1 MTEKIPVKKNKEY
14 IVDIIDNGFEGEGIA
29 KIDNYTIFVSGAIKG
44 EKVKILILKVKSSY
58 AFGKILEIMKKSDN
72 RVEHDCNTYKRCGGC
87 NLRHMKY
94 PATLELK
101 QLMVQNLVNKILD
114 SNIEVKPTIGME
126 IPYFYRNKGQFP
138 IGYTKEGE
146 MTFGVYANRSHEIV
160 PIKICKIQNLISQ
173 KITKYILKFMK
184 QNNVMAYNEKNRIG
198 EVRHIVIKIGIKTSE
213 IMCILVT
220 NRRKITQ
227 EDKLVSELVHNFP
240 NIRSIVKNINMENT
254 NVILGKEN
262 INLWGDGY
270 IEDKLGEYTFK
281 ISPLSFYQTNFIQT
295 QKLYDLAVKMAKLTK
310 EDVAVDLYCGIGTIA
325 IFVSRYVK
333 EVYGIEILEEAIED
347 AKENAK
353 INNINNIN
361 FLCGDVKNI
370 FEKIILKKNVKPSIV
385 FLDPPRKGIDD
396 NTIQIILKME
406 ISRLIYISCNPRTL
420 IRDLKKFEDKY
431 YIKEIIPIDMFPY
444 TSHVECCSVLYLKN

>member
-29 KIDNYTIFVSGAIKG
+29 KIDNYTVFVSGAIKG

-295 QKLYDLAVKMAKLTK
+295 QKLYDLA
-310 EDVAVDLYCGIGTIA
+310 
-325 IFVSRYVK
+325 
-333 EVYGIEILEEAIED
+333 
-347 AKENAK
+347 
-353 INNINNIN
+353 
-361 FLCGDVKNI
+361 
-370 FEKIILKKNVKPSIV
+370 
-385 FLDPPRKGIDD
+385 
-396 NTIQIILKME
+396 
-406 ISRLIYISCNPRTL
+406 
-420 IRDLKKFEDKY
+420 
-431 YIKEIIPIDMFPY
+431 
-444 TSHVECCSVLYLKN
+444 